1 VRGST
6 KHWRK
11 AAREE
16 WAEAKRLAREQ
27 RRQAKRLSV
36 TGPNRVR

>member
-1 VRGST
+1 MGST

-16 WAEAKRLAREQ
+16 RAEAKGLAREQ
-27 RRQAKRLSV
+27 RRHAKRLSE
-36 TGPNRVR
+36 TGPDRVC